1 MNNITANCMTP
12 IGNLIIEASDTAL
25 TRVYYGERVESG
37 EVNAVITAAIEQLND
52 YFKGERQSF
61 DLPLNQVGTPFQL
74 QVWHQL
80 GQIAYGTTATYQQI
94 AEQVGNP
101 RAYRA
106 VGTAN
111 GQNPIS
117 IIVPCHRVIGSDGRL
132 HGYAGGENR
141 KEWLIKHEQ
150 QHRK

>member
-1 MNNITANCMTP
+1 MNIKIANLMTT
-12 IGNLIIEASDTAL
+12 IGNLIIEANDTAL
-25 TRVYYGERVESG
+25 TRVYFGERVESG
-37 EVNAVITAAIEQLND
+37 EVNAVITAAINQLNS

-61 DLPLNQVGTPFQL
+61 DLPLNQVGTAFQQ

-80 GQIAYGTTATYQQI
+80 GQIEYGATATYQQI
-94 AEQVGNP
+94 AQQVGNP

-132 HGYAGGENR
+132 HGYAGGQDR